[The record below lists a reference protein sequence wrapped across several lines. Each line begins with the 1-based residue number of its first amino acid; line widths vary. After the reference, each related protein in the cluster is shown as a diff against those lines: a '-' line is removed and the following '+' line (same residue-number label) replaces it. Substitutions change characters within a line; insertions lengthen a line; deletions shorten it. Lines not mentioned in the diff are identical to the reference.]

1 MALDPLP
8 QQRLAIEA
16 PLGPVLVVA
25 GPGAGKTFCLIAR
38 INHLI
43 HTLGIAP
50 ERICAVTFTNR
61 AAEEIAVRLAH
72 TLGDRA
78 EAITRGTI
86 HALCLGL
93 LRDHA
98 AAAGL
103 RKGFGV
109 ADEQYQKVILG
120 RLHVPLEQRGA
131 LLNRFSRHR
140 VQKQDYEL
148 TPDDARLY
156 REYAG
161 WLAHRNMVDFDDLV
175 AKAEELLRSRGD
187 IADTIAAR
195 WDYLLVDEFQD
206 VNAVQYDLLKRLAAP
221 HGNFFAVGDDE
232 QSIFT
237 WTGADPYVLVR
248 FSHDYEIDRPIVLDK
263 NCRCSRQIF
272 ETARRVLAQNP
283 QLFEKQLSAEQESA
297 HEVGAFTFRD
307 EEEEASWLLEDIL
320 ADRAAA
326 GLGWGDYAVLYRRH
340 KVGEYLEGRLVR
352 AGIPCRLARGRSLVE
367 DDVIRYVV
375 AALRI
380 VRDPGD
386 PVALEAFA
394 RCVLSAHFLQEVLAS
409 PPFAVSS
416 SPPDPLSTAWRGGT
430 QDDFLAAIRALAR
443 RRPAQDPDTKKLWRL
458 VFQVENLRALARSHR
473 ALAPLVDEILSQSV
487 GPYRNALEE
496 RHDELTDPADNPE
509 AVQLAERLAAAIAAE
524 QDIVIDPQEGLEIA
538 LRGMLAA
545 AGVRHVPSTSL
556 GSSEPR
562 GMAPGLVHPGETLV
576 RADGGE
582 HGLAL
587 TLFKALQLLHAKE
600 LDAALDRYVTFD
612 FETTDKDV
620 EVCEVVEVGAV
631 RVVEGEIVDRFHT
644 LVKPYR
650 PITPGA
656 TKLHGY
662 SDADVRGAR
671 SFAEVWPAFRAF
683 VGDDVLIAHNGQ
695 HFDIP
700 VLRRLAAGQ
709 DGVDS
714 LVFYD
719 TLPLVRSLS
728 RDSAKLEDL
737 ALRFGIDA
745 GRAHHALDDAVTLAK
760 VYHELERQRG
770 IRARKAVL
778 VNLLDYLGLAL
789 ALEQGAGSPQ
799 GVPDGPGEREI
810 LFKLAKFYTLGRYSD
825 ALAFYEMERERSG
838 GDPAP
843 PVDEVIRRLGGRALM
858 TRLRA
863 EPDPAQRYPAAV
875 ARLRALMDEPSAPD
889 AASPPDPLSTT
900 WRGGTLEDS
909 IDRLLGR
916 VALST
921 SDGIEVAPDRV
932 NLLTLHSTK
941 GLEFSRVYI
950 VGVEDY
956 QIPGVRETKENRQ
969 AEIEEARRLLYV
981 GMTRAR
987 DRLVLTRVERRFGME
1002 AGGST
1007 FLEEMGLEGVA
1018 SP

>member
-1 MALDPLP
+1 MEFDPLP

-16 PLGPVLVVA
+16 PLGPLLVVA

-43 HTLGIAP
+43 TTLGIAP
-50 ERICAVTFTNR
+50 QRICAVTFTNR
-61 AAEEIAVRLAH
+61 AAEEIGVRLTH
-72 TLGDRA
+72 TLRDRA

-86 HALCLGL
+86 HALCLAL
-93 LRDHA
+93 LREHTE
-98 AAAGL
+98 AAGL

-109 ADEQYQKVILG
+109 ADELYQKVILG
-120 RLHVPLEQRGA
+120 RLHVPLEQRGP
-131 LLNRFSRHR
+131 LLNRFGRHR
-140 VQKQDYEL
+140 VQAYEL
-148 TPDDARLY
+148 TADDARLY
-156 REYAG
+156 REYTG
-161 WLAHRNMVDFDDLV
+161 WLAQRNMLDFDDLV
-175 AKAEELLRSRGD
+175 THAATLMRTRGD
-187 IADTIAAR
+187 VADAIAAR

-248 FSHDYEIDRPIVLDK
+248 FSRDYEIDRPIVLDK

-297 HEVGAFTFRD
+297 YEVGAFAFRD
-307 EEEEASWLLEDIL
+307 EEEEAAWLLEDIL
-320 ADRAAA
+320 ADRAAS
-326 GLGWGDYAVLYRRH
+326 GLGWGDYAILYRRH

-367 DDVIRYVV
+367 DDVIKYVI

-380 VRDPGD
+380 VRDPSD

-394 RCVLSAHFLQEVLAS
+394 RCVLSPHFLQEVMAATS
-409 PPFAVSS
+409 AS
-416 SPPDPLSTAWRGGT
+416 SPADE
-430 QDDFLAAIRALAR
+430 FLATVRALAR
-443 RRPAQDPDTKKLWRL
+443 RRPAQHPDTKKLWRL
-458 VFQVENLRALARSHR
+458 VYQVENLRALSRSHR
-473 ALAPLVDEILSQSV
+473 ALLPLVDEILSQSV

-496 RHDELTDPADNPE
+496 RHDELSDPADNPE
-509 AVQLAERLAAAIAAE
+509 AVQLFERLEAAIAAE
-524 QDIVIDPQEGLEIA
+524 RDIVIEPQGGLEIA
-538 LRGMLAA
+538 VRGMLIA
-545 AGVRHVPSTSL
+545 AGLRHVPTSTTSRT
-556 GSSEPR
+556 SPTSIASP
-562 GMAPGLVHPGETLV
+562 
-576 RADGGE
+576 
-582 HGLAL
+582 L

-600 LDAALDRYVTFD
+600 LDTALERYVTFD
-612 FETTDKDV
+612 LETTDKDV
-620 EVCEVVEVGAV
+620 EVCGVVEVGAA
-631 RVVEGEIVDRFHT
+631 RVVKGEIVERFQS
-644 LVKPYR
+644 LVQPYR
-650 PITPGA
+650 PITPA
-656 TKLHGY
+656 ASAIHGY
-662 SDADVRGAR
+662 TDDDVRDAR
-671 SFAEVWPAFRAF
+671 PFAEVWSEFRAF
-683 VGDDVLIAHNGQ
+683 IGEDILIVHNGQ
-695 HFDIP
+695 QFDIP
-700 VLRRLAAGQ
+700 VLRRLAAGR

-745 GRAHHALDDAVTLAK
+745 GRAHHALDDAVTLAQ
-760 VYHELERQRG
+760 VYRELERQRG

-778 VNLLDYLGLAL
+778 LNLLDYLGLAL
-789 ALEQGAGSPQ
+789 ALEPRTEQQAGSPK
-799 GVPDGPGEREI
+799 GLPDGRKERDV
-810 LFKLAKFYTLGRYSD
+810 LFKLAKFYTLGRYGD
-825 ALAFYEMERERSG
+825 ALAFYEMERERTGAAGTPS
-838 GDPAP
+838 
-843 PVDEVIRRLGGRALM
+843 VDEVIHRLGGRALM

-875 ARLRALMDEPSAPD
+875 ARLRALMDGDASAT
-889 AASPPDPLSTT
+889 LS
-900 WRGGTLEDS
+900 DS
-909 IDRLLGR
+909 IDRLLER

-956 QIPGVRETKENRQ
+956 QVPGYRESTEHRQ

-987 DRLVLTRVERRFGME
+987 ERLVLTRVERRFGMD
-1002 AGGST
+1002 AGGSS
-1007 FLEEMGLEGVA
+1007 FLEEMGLDVQAVGA
-1018 SP
+1018 G

>member
-1 MALDPLP
+1 MAFDPLP
-8 QQRLAIEA
+8 QQCLAIEA

-38 INHLI
+38 INYLI
-43 HTLGIAP
+43 DALHVAP

-61 AAEEIAVRLAH
+61 AAEEIAIRLKH
-72 TLGDRA
+72 TLGERA
-78 EAITRGTI
+78 EPITRGTI
-86 HALCLGL
+86 HALCLAL
-93 LRDHA
+93 LREHA
-98 AAAGL
+98 EAAGL

-109 ADEQYQKVILG
+109 ADEQYQKAILG
-120 RLHVPLEQRGA
+120 RLHVPQEQRGS

-140 VQKQDYEL
+140 VQKGDYEL
-148 TPDDARLY
+148 TADDARLY
-156 REYAG
+156 REYAA
-161 WLAHRNMVDFDDLV
+161 WLAHRNMLDFDDLV
-175 AKAEELLRSRGD
+175 SKAEELLRTHGD
-187 IADTIAAR
+187 IADAVAAR

-248 FSHDYEIDRPIVLDK
+248 FSREYAIDRPIVLDK

-272 ETARRVLAQNP
+272 ETARRVLAHNP
-283 QLFEKQLSAEQESA
+283 QLFEKQLSADQESA
-297 HEVGAFTFRD
+297 YDVGAFAFRD
-307 EEEEASWLLEDIL
+307 EEEEASWLLDDIL
-320 ADRAAA
+320 ADRTAA
-326 GLGWGDYAVLYRRH
+326 GLEWGDYAILYRRH
-340 KVGEYLEGRLVR
+340 KLGEYLEGRLVR
-352 AGIPCRLARGRSLVE
+352 AGIPCRLARGRALVE
-367 DDVIRYVV
+367 DDVIKYVM

-409 PPFAVSS
+409 PPF
-416 SPPDPLSTAWRGGT
+416 PLEA
-430 QDDFLAAIRALAR
+430 DFLAAIRTLAR

-458 VFQVENLRALARSHR
+458 VFQVENLRALPRSHR
-473 ALAPLVDEILSQSV
+473 TLAPLVDEILSQSV

-496 RHDELTDPADNPE
+496 RHDELTDPADSPE
-509 AVQLAERLAAAIAAE
+509 AVRLAARLAGAIASE
-524 QDIVIDPQEGLEIA
+524 RDIVIEPQGGLEIA

-545 AGVRHVPSTSL
+545 AGVRHVPSAAAARR
-556 GSSEPR
+556 E
-562 GMAPGLVHPGETLV
+562 VGEV
-576 RADGGE
+576 GEVVIGAQDGGP

-587 TLFKALQLLHAKE
+587 TLFKALQNLHS
-600 LDAALDRYVTFD
+600 LDILDTLSRYVTFD
-612 FETTDKDV
+612 LETTDKDV
-620 EVCEVVEVGAV
+620 EVCEVVEIGAV
-631 RVVEGEIVDRFHT
+631 RVVGGDIVDRFHT
-644 LVKPYR
+644 LVQPYR

-656 TKLHGY
+656 TKVHGY
-662 SDADVRGAR
+662 TDADVRDAR
-671 SFAEVWPAFRAF
+671 SFAEVWPEFRAF
-683 VGDDVLIAHNGQ
+683 IGDDVLIAHNGQ

-700 VLRRLAAGQ
+700 VLRRLAAGR

-737 ALRFGIDA
+737 ALRFGIDR
-745 GRAHHALDDAVTLAK
+745 GRAHHALDDAVTLAQ
-760 VYHELERQRG
+760 VYRELERQRG

-778 VNLLDYLGLAL
+778 VSLLDYLGLAL
-789 ALEQGAGSPQ
+789 ALEHGAGSAT
-799 GVPDGPGEREI
+799 GDGGERDL
-810 LFKLAKFYTLGRYSD
+810 LFKLAKFYTLGRYGE
-825 ALAFYEMERERSG
+825 ALAFYEMERERTG
-838 GDPAP
+838 ATDTPT
-843 PVDEVIRRLGGRALM
+843 VDAVIERLGGRALL

-863 EPDPAQRYPAAV
+863 KPDPAQRYPAAV
-875 ARLRALMDEPSAPD
+875 ARLRALMDGD
-889 AASPPDPLSTT
+889 ASE
-900 WRGGTLEDS
+900 TLADS
-909 IDRLLGR
+909 IDRLLER

-956 QIPGVRETKENRQ
+956 QIPGYRESTEQRHP
-969 AEIEEARRLLYV
+969 EIEEARRLLYV

-987 DRLVLTRVERRFGME
+987 ERLVLTRVERRFGMD
-1002 AGGST
+1002 AGGSS
-1007 FLEEMGLEGVA
+1007 FLEEMGLEVQGVGA
-1018 SP
+1018 G

>member
-1 MALDPLP
+1 MDFDPLP

-43 HTLGIAP
+43 NTRGLAP

-61 AAEEIAVRLAH
+61 AAEEIAVRLKH

-78 EAITRGTI
+78 VGVTRGTI
-86 HALCLGL
+86 HALCLAL
-93 LRDHA
+93 LREHA
-98 AAAGL
+98 EAAGL

-120 RLHVPLEQRGA
+120 RLHVPLEQRGS

-140 VQKQDYEL
+140 VQDYRL
-148 TPDDARLY
+148 TDDDARLY
-156 REYAG
+156 REYAV
-161 WLAHRNMVDFDDLV
+161 WLAHRNMLDFDDLV
-175 AKAEELLRSRGD
+175 VKAEELVRTHGD

-283 QLFEKQLSAEQESA
+283 QLFEKQLSAEQESPY
-297 HEVGAFTFRD
+297 EVGAFAFRD
-307 EEEEASWLLEDIL
+307 EEAEASWLLEDIL
-320 ADRAAA
+320 GDHAAS

-367 DDVIRYVV
+367 DDVIKYVI

-394 RCVLSAHFLQEVLAS
+394 RCVLSAHFLQEVEA
-409 PPFAVSS
+409 AI
-416 SPPDPLSTAWRGGT
+416 STQGSG
-430 QDDFLAAIRALAR
+430 DFLASVRTLAR
-443 RRPAQDPDTKKLWRL
+443 RRPAQDPDTRKLWRL
-458 VFQVENLRALARSHR
+458 VFQVENLRALPRAHQ

-496 RHDELTDPADNPE
+496 RHDELSDPADNPE
-509 AVQLAERLAAAIAAE
+509 AVRLAKRLSRAIAGE
-524 QDIVIDPQEGLEIA
+524 QGIVIEPQGGPEIGL
-538 LRGMLAA
+538 LGMLAA
-545 AGVRHVPSTSL
+545 AGGRRVTSQATEPL
-556 GSSEPR
+556 QPR
-562 GMAPGLVHPGETLV
+562 GTGPGLTHPGEVLRREV
-576 RADGGE
+576 LRREDGGE

-587 TLFKALQLLHAKE
+587 TLFKALQLVHATE
-600 LDAALDRYVTFD
+600 LDTALERYVTFD
-612 FETTDKDV
+612 LETTDKDV
-620 EVCEVVEVGAV
+620 EVCEVVEAGAV
-631 RVVEGEIVDRFHT
+631 RVVDGEIVDRFHT
-644 LVKPYR
+644 LVRPYR

-656 TKLHGY
+656 TEVHGY
-662 SDADVRGAR
+662 TDADVRGAP
-671 SFAEVWPAFRAF
+671 SFGEVWPEFRAF
-683 VGDDVLIAHNGQ
+683 LGDDVLIAHNGQ

-700 VLRRLAAGQ
+700 VLRRLAAGR

-745 GRAHHALDDAVTLAK
+745 GRAHHALDDAVTLAR
-760 VYHELERQRG
+760 VYRDLARQRG
-770 IRARKAVL
+770 IPASKAGL

-789 ALEQGAGSPQ
+789 ALEQGAGSPK
-799 GVPDGPGEREI
+799 GVPDDPREQVL
-810 LFKLAKFYTLGRYSD
+810 LFNVAKFYTLGRYSD
-825 ALAFYEMERERSG
+825 ALAFYEMERERTG
-838 GDPAP
+838 AATAP

-863 EPDPAQRYPAAV
+863 EPDPAQRYPAA
-875 ARLRALMDEPSAPD
+875 
-889 AASPPDPLSTT
+889 
-900 WRGGTLEDS
+900 GG
-909 IDRLLGR
+909 
-916 VALST
+916 
-921 SDGIEVAPDRV
+921 
-932 NLLTLHSTK
+932 
-941 GLEFSRVYI
+941 
-950 VGVEDY
+950 
-956 QIPGVRETKENRQ
+956 
-969 AEIEEARRLLYV
+969 
-981 GMTRAR
+981 
-987 DRLVLTRVERRFGME
+987 
-1002 AGGST
+1002 
-1007 FLEEMGLEGVA
+1007 
-1018 SP
+1018 

>member
-43 HTLGIAP
+43 DTLGIAP

-78 EAITRGTI
+78 EAVTRGTI

-98 AAAGL
+98 EAAGL

-120 RLHVPLEQRGA
+120 RLHVPLEQRGS

-148 TPDDARLY
+148 TADDARLY
-156 REYAG
+156 REYAT
-161 WLAHRNMVDFDDLV
+161 WLAHRNMLDFDDLV

-272 ETARRVLAQNP
+272 ETARRVIAQNP

-297 HEVGAFTFRD
+297 HEVGAFAFRD

-367 DDVIRYVV
+367 DDVIKYVV

-386 PVALEAFA
+386 SVALEAFA

-409 PPFAVSS
+409 PPFPLSPSKA
-416 SPPDPLSTAWRGGT
+416 SPPDPLSTTWRGGT
-430 QDDFLAAIRALAR
+430 GDDFLTAVRTLAR

-473 ALAPLVDEILSQSV
+473 TLAPLVDEILSQSV

-524 QDIVIDPQEGLEIA
+524 QDIVIEPQGGLEIA
-538 LRGMLAA
+538 LRGMLIA
-545 AGVRHVPSTSL
+545 AGVRHVPSSPTSTT
-556 GSSEPR
+556 SITS
-562 GMAPGLVHPGETLV
+562 ATS
-576 RADGGE
+576 
-582 HGLAL
+582 AL
-587 TLFKALQLLHAKE
+587 TLFKALQFSHARE

-631 RVVEGEIVDRFHT
+631 RVVGGEIVDRFHT
-644 LVKPYR
+644 LVQPYR

-656 TKLHGY
+656 TKVHGY

-671 SFAEVWPAFRAF
+671 SFAEVWPEFRAF
-683 VGDDVLIAHNGQ
+683 IGDDVLIAHNGQ

-714 LVFYD
+714 LVCYD

-737 ALRFGIDA
+737 ALRFGIGA

-760 VYHELERQRG
+760 VYRELERQRG

-789 ALEQGAGSPQ
+789 ALEQGAGSPK

-825 ALAFYEMERERSG
+825 ALAFYEMERERTG

-875 ARLRALMDEPSAPD
+875 ARLRALMEES
-889 AASPPDPLSTT
+889 SPA
-900 WRGGTLEDS
+900 GTLEDS

-956 QIPGVRETKENRQ
+956 QIPGLRETKENRQ

-1018 SP
+1018 SS

>member
-1 MALDPLP
+1 MEFDPLP
-8 QQRLAIEA
+8 PQRLAIEA

-38 INHLI
+38 IHHLI
-43 HTLGIAP
+43 DTLHMAP

-61 AAEEIAVRLAH
+61 AAEEIAVRLKH
-72 TLGDRA
+72 TLEHRA
-78 EAITRGTI
+78 EGITRGTI
-86 HALCLGL
+86 HALCLAL
-93 LRDHA
+93 LREHA
-98 AAAGL
+98 EAAGL

-120 RLHVPLEQRGA
+120 RLHVPFEQRGS

-140 VQKQDYEL
+140 VQKHDFEL
-148 TPDDARLY
+148 TADDARLY
-156 REYAG
+156 REYAA
-161 WLAHRNMVDFDDLV
+161 WLAHRNMLDFDDLV
-175 AKAEELLRSRGD
+175 SKAEELLRTRGD
-187 IADTIAAR
+187 LADAIAAR

-248 FSHDYEIDRPIVLDK
+248 FARDYEIDRPIVLDR
-263 NCRCSRQIF
+263 NCRSSRQIF

-297 HEVGAFTFRD
+297 YDVGAFAFRD
-307 EEEEASWLLEDIL
+307 EEEEASWLLDDIL
-320 ADRAAA
+320 ADRAAS

-340 KVGEYLEGRLVR
+340 KLGEYLEGRLVR
-352 AGIPCRLARGRSLVE
+352 AGIPCRLARGRALVE
-367 DDVIRYVV
+367 DDVIKYVI

-394 RCVLSAHFLQEVLAS
+394 RCVLSAHFLQEVEAAISAS
-409 PPFAVSS
+409 LPVPLSTTSA
-416 SPPDPLSTAWRGGT
+416 SPPDPLSTRWRGGM

-458 VFQVENLRALARSHR
+458 VFQVENLRALPRSHR

-496 RHDELTDPADNPE
+496 RHDELTDPAAIPE
-509 AVQLAERLAAAIAAE
+509 AMRLAERLGAAIAAE
-524 QDIVIDPQEGLEIA
+524 QDIVIEPQGGLEIA

-545 AGVRHVPSTSL
+545 AGLRHVPSSAAVRR
-556 GSSEPR
+556 E
-562 GMAPGLVHPGETLV
+562 VEEVGEV
-576 RADGGE
+576 GEVVIGPQDGGP

-587 TLFKALQLLHAKE
+587 TLFKALQNLHS
-600 LDAALDRYVTFD
+600 LDIVHDLPRYVTFD
-612 FETTDKDV
+612 LETTDKDV
-620 EVCEVVEVGAV
+620 DVCEVVEVGAV
-631 RVVEGEIVDRFHT
+631 RVVGGEIVDRFHT

-650 PITPGA
+650 PITAGA
-656 TKLHGY
+656 TKVHGY
-662 SDADVRGAR
+662 SDAAVQDAPP
-671 SFAEVWPAFRAF
+671 FPEVWPAFRAF
-683 VGDDVLIAHNGQ
+683 IGDDVLIAHNGQ

-737 ALRFGIDA
+737 ALRYGIDA
-745 GRAHHALDDAVTLAK
+745 GRAHHALDDAVTLAR
-760 VYHELERQRG
+760 VYRELERQRA

-789 ALEQGAGSPQ
+789 ALEPRTEQGAGS
-799 GVPDGPGEREI
+799 GERDL
-810 LFKLAKFYTLGRYSD
+810 LFKVATFYTLGRYSD

-838 GDPAP
+838 AAAAP
-843 PVDEVIRRLGGRALM
+843 PVDEVIKRLGGRALM

-875 ARLRALMDEPSAPD
+875 ARLRALMDGDSSA
-889 AASPPDPLSTT
+889 
-900 WRGGTLEDS
+900 TLAES
-909 IDRLLGR
+909 IDRLLER

-921 SDGIEVAPDRV
+921 SEGIEVAPDRV

-956 QIPGVRETKENRQ
+956 QIPGVRESKENRQ
-969 AEIEEARRLLYV
+969 AEIQEARRLLYV

-987 DRLVLTRVERRFGME
+987 ERLVLTRVERRFGME
-1002 AGGST
+1002 AGGSS
-1007 FLEEMGLEGVA
+1007 FLEEMGLQELPSDLVH
-1018 SP
+1018 

>member
-25 GPGAGKTFCLIAR
+25 GPGAGKTFCLTAR

-43 HTLGIAP
+43 NHRGLAP

-61 AAEEIAVRLAH
+61 AAEEIAVRLKH
-72 TLGDRA
+72 TLGERA

-86 HALCLGL
+86 HALCLAL
-93 LRDHA
+93 LREYA
-98 AAAGL
+98 EPAGL

-120 RLHVPLEQRGA
+120 RLHVPLDQRGV

-140 VQKQDYEL
+140 VQKQDYAL
-148 TPDDARLY
+148 TTDDARLH
-156 REYAG
+156 REYTA
-161 WLAHRNMVDFDDLV
+161 WLAHRNMLDFDDLV
-175 AKAEELLRSRGD
+175 AKAEELLRTRGD
-187 IADTIAAR
+187 IADAIAAR

-248 FSHDYEIDRPIVLDK
+248 FSRDYEIDRPIVLDK

-283 QLFEKQLSAEQESA
+283 QLFEKWLSAEQESEY
-297 HEVGAFTFRD
+297 EVGAFAFRD
-307 EEEEASWLLEDIL
+307 EEEEASWLLEDIR
-320 ADRAAA
+320 ADRTAA

-352 AGIPCRLARGRSLVE
+352 EGIPCRLARGRSLVE
-367 DDVIRYVV
+367 DDVIKYVV

-386 PVALEAFA
+386 SVALEAFA
-394 RCVLSAHFLQEVLAS
+394 RCVLSAHFLQEVEA
-409 PPFAVSS
+409 AI
-416 SPPDPLSTAWRGGT
+416 GT
-430 QDDFLAAIRALAR
+430 SDDFLASVRALAR
-443 RRPAQDPDTKKLWRL
+443 RRPAHDPDTKKLWRL

-496 RHDELTDPADNPE
+496 RHDELTDPAVIPE
-509 AVQLAERLAAAIAAE
+509 AVRLAERLAAAIAAE
-524 QDIVIDPQEGLEIA
+524 QEIVIERQGGLEIA
-538 LRGMLAA
+538 LRGMLIA
-545 AGVRHVPSTSL
+545 AGVRHVPSSPTSTDL
-556 GSSEPR
+556 HHPPPSSIPS
-562 GMAPGLVHPGETLV
+562 AFI
-576 RADGGE
+576 
-582 HGLAL
+582 
-587 TLFKALQLLHAKE
+587 LFKALQLLHAKE
-600 LDAALDRYVTFD
+600 LDTPLERYVTFD
-612 FETTDKDV
+612 LETTDKDV
-620 EVCEVVEVGAV
+620 DVCEVVEIGAV
-631 RVVEGEIVDRFHT
+631 RVVGGEIVDRFHT

-662 SDADVRGAR
+662 TDAAVREAP
-671 SFAEVWPAFRAF
+671 SFAEVWPEFRAF
-683 VGDDVLIAHNGQ
+683 IGDDVLIAHNGQ

-709 DGVDS
+709 DGVDG

-728 RDSAKLEDL
+728 RDGAKLEDL
-737 ALRFGIDA
+737 ALRFGIDP
-745 GRAHHALDDAVTLAK
+745 GRAHHALDDAVTLAR
-760 VYHELERQRG
+760 VYRELERLRG

-778 VNLLDYLGLAL
+778 VDVLDYLGLAF
-789 ALEQGAGSPQ
+789 ALEPEREPGAGS
-799 GVPDGPGEREI
+799 REQAL
-810 LFKLAKFYTLGRYSD
+810 LFGIAKFYTLGRYSD
-825 ALAFYEMERERSG
+825 ALAFYEMERERTG

-843 PVDEVIRRLGGRALM
+843 TVDEVIRRLGGRALM
-858 TRLRA
+858 ARLRA
-863 EPDPAQRYPAAV
+863 EPDPEQRYPAAV
-875 ARLRALMDEPSAPD
+875 ARLRALMEQG
-889 AASPPDPLSTT
+889 SPQ
-900 WRGGTLEDS
+900 TLEES
-909 IDRLLGR
+909 IDRILGR
-916 VALST
+916 IALST
-921 SDGIEVAPDRV
+921 ADSIEVAPDRV

-950 VGVEDY
+950 VGLEDY
-956 QIPGVRETKENRQ
+956 QIPGLRETKENRQ
-969 AEIEEARRLLYV
+969 AEIEEARRLVYV

-1002 AGGST
+1002 AGGSS
-1007 FLEEMGLEGVA
+1007 FLEEMGLGAEAVGTE
-1018 SP
+1018 